1 MYVKN
6 IRSLPLGTVLDLL
19 DSKEQGLSYR
29 VVRERQK
36 QNLKEAIGESG
47 FKKGLKIFVRQFTSP
62 LVLLLVIA
70 VILSAIL
77 GEVSDTL
84 IIFSILVLT
93 GLLSFW
99 QELHAG
105 KAVEKLREMIEIKSL
120 VVRNGNE
127 QMVNTNEIVPGDILR
142 LKAGDIIPADCRI
155 IESNELHVNESS
167 LTGESYPAEKMAG
180 ITDETTVLAKTFN
193 CLWEGTNVV
202 SGTAT
207 VVAVYT
213 GNETVFGKIAA
224 SLSDTHETAFEKGI
238 KLFGYFLLQITAA
251 LTLIIFAINIYFHK
265 PLLDSLLFSLALA
278 VGMAPELLPAIM
290 TVAMA
295 SGARRMMKKKVIVK
309 KLSSIFN
316 FGQVNVL
323 CSDKTGTIT
332 EGTVVAKD
340 FINVYGKPDEQV
352 RLFAFLN
359 ASMQQGFTNPI
370 DQAFCALDLDHRGY
384 TKLGEI
390 PYDFIRKRLSILVGF
405 EDKITIISKGAL
417 ANILEVCE
425 FVNSETGEL
434 QPLDQ
439 QMRSHINDRFEAF
452 SKEGFRV
459 LGIASKLFAG
469 DKMTREDEKKM
480 TFMGYLL
487 LEDPLKESSIA
498 SIERLRDMQV
508 QFKIITGDNRF
519 AAVHIAQKVGI
530 HSPEVLTG
538 DELNK
543 MSPEALQIRVLK
555 TDVFSEIEPH
565 QKVRIVKALR
575 QAKQIVA
582 YIGDGIN
589 DVAAINAADAGI
601 STSNAVDAAKQ
612 AADFVLLEKDL
623 SVLADG
629 IEEGR
634 KSFVNSMKYIF
645 ITTGATFG
653 NMFSVAAASLVLPF
667 LPMLPKQILLTNF
680 ITDLPA
686 LAIASD
692 NVDQQQLAT
701 PGRWNMKLIRNFM
714 IVFGLHSSLFDFLT
728 FYVLYFH
735 FQLTGAAFRTGW
747 FLESVISE
755 LLILLVIRTKVSFF
769 KSKPGNLLVVIT
781 AFALAL
787 SIYLPWSPFAAS
799 LGLTVIAGKQVLVL
813 MGILITYIV
822 TADWLKVWFFKFNKA

>member
-1 MYVKN
+1 MFVKN
-6 IRSLPLGTVLDLL
+6 IRSLPISTVFDLL
-19 DSKEQGLSYR
+19 DSNLHGLNEDI
-29 VVRERQK
+29 VRDRQK
-36 QNLKEAIGESG
+36 QNLKENIGDSEL
-47 FKKGLKIFVRQFTSP
+47 KKGLKIFIRQFTSP

-70 VILSAIL
+70 VLLSAIL
-77 GEVSDTL
+77 GEISDTL
-84 IIFSILVLT
+84 IIFSILVVT

-120 VVRNGNE
+120 VVRDGKE
-127 QMVNTNEIVPGDILR
+127 ELVNTTKIVPGDILR
-142 LKAGDIIPADCRI
+142 LKAGDIIAADCRI

-180 ITDETTVLAKTFN
+180 ITDESAPLAKTFN

-213 GNETVFGKIAA
+213 GNDTLFGKIAA

-238 KLFGYFLLQITAA
+238 KQFGYFLLQITAA

-290 TVAMA
+290 TVAMS
-295 SGARRMMKKKVIVK
+295 SGATRMMKKKVIVK

-316 FGQVNVL
+316 LGEVNVL

-340 FINVYGKPDEQV
+340 FVDVYGKPDDQV
-352 RLFAFLN
+352 RLIAFLN
-359 ASMQQGFTNPI
+359 ASMQKGFANPV
-370 DQAFCALDLDHRGY
+370 DQAICALDLDTCGFV
-384 TKLGEI
+384 KLGEI
-390 PYDFIRKRLSILVGF
+390 PYDFIRKRLSVLVGF

-425 FVNSETGEL
+425 FVKSETGEL
-434 QPLDQ
+434 QPLDK
-439 QMRSHINDRFEAF
+439 QMRSHINARFEAF

-459 LGIASKLFAG
+459 LGIASKLFSSG
-469 DKMTREDEKKM
+469 KMIREDEKEM

-487 LEDPLKESSIA
+487 LEDPLKESSMA
-498 SIERLRDMQV
+498 SIGRLRDMQV
-508 QFKIITGDNRF
+508 QFKIITGDNRY
-519 AAVHIAQKVGI
+519 AAAHIAQKLGVSQPQI
-530 HSPEVLTG
+530 LTG

-543 MSPEALQIRVLK
+543 MSPEALLNRALK

-565 QKVRIVKALR
+565 QKVRIVKAL
-575 QAKQIVA
+575 QTAKRVVA
-582 YIGDGIN
+582 YMGDGIN

-629 IEEGR
+629 IQEGR
-634 KSFVNSMKYIF
+634 KSFANSMKYIF

-653 NMFSVAAASLVLPF
+653 NMFSVAAASLFLPF

-692 NVDQQQLAT
+692 NVDQQQLAS

-714 IVFGLHSSLFDFLT
+714 IVFGLHSSVFDFLT
-728 FYVLYFH
+728 FYVLYFYFH
-735 FQLTGAAFRTGW
+735 LTGAAFRTGW
-747 FLESVISE
+747 FLESVITE

-769 KSKPGNLLVVIT
+769 RSKPGKLLLLIT
-781 AFALAL
+781 VFALILA
-787 SIYLPWSPFAAS
+787 IYLPWSPFALS
-799 LGLTVIAGKQVLVL
+799 LGLTGVPFAQVLVL
-813 MGILITYIV
+813 LGILTAYMI
-822 TADWLKVWFFKFNKA
+822 TADWLKVWFFQFNKA

>member
-6 IRSLPLGTVLDLL
+6 IRGLPINSILDLL
-19 DSKEQGLSYR
+19 ESGEQGLSADL
-29 VVRERQK
+29 VKKRQK
-36 QNLKEAIGESG
+36 QSAQQTIDESD

-70 VILSAIL
+70 VLLSAVL

-84 IIFSILVLT
+84 IIFFILIIT

-105 KAVEKLREMIEIKSL
+105 KAVEKLRQMIELKSL
-120 VVRNGNE
+120 VVRDGA
-127 QMVNTNEIVPGDILR
+127 QVLVNLKEIVPGDIIR

-155 IESNELHVNESS
+155 MESNELHVNESS
-167 LTGESYPAEKMAG
+167 LTGESYPAEKMPG
-180 ITDETTVLAKTFN
+180 ETDEQTALAKTFN

-207 VVAVYT
+207 AVAVRT
-213 GNETVFGKIAA
+213 GKDTIFGKLAT
-224 SLSDTHETAFEKGI
+224 SLSETPETAFEKGI
-238 KLFGYFLLQITAA
+238 KHFGYFLLQITAA
-251 LTLIIFAINIYFHK
+251 LTLVIFAINIYFHK

-290 TVAMA
+290 TVSMS
-295 SGARRMMKKKVIVK
+295 SGASRMLKKKVIVK

-316 FGQVNVL
+316 FGEVNVL

-332 EGTVVAKD
+332 EGTVCVKD
-340 FINVYGKPDEQV
+340 FVNVYGKPDEEV
-352 RLFAFLN
+352 RMFAYLN
-359 ASMQQGFTNPI
+359 ASMQQGFSNPVDEAI
-370 DQAFCALDLDHRGY
+370 CKLKVD
-384 TKLGEI
+384 TKTYAKVDEI
-390 PYDFIRKRLSILVGF
+390 PYDFIRKRLSILISHQNS
-405 EDKITIISKGAL
+405 KSIISKGAL
-417 ANILEVCE
+417 TNILEVCS
-425 FVNSETGEL
+425 FINAETGDL
-434 QPLDQ
+434 QALDEKT
-439 QMRSHINDRFEAF
+439 RAAINDRFEAY
-452 SKEGFRV
+452 SKEGYRV
-459 LGIASKLFAG
+459 LGIASKTFQG
-469 DKMTREDEKKM
+469 EKIGRDDENAM

-487 LEDPLKESSIA
+487 LEDPLKESSTA
-498 SIERLRDMQV
+498 SIKRLGGMNV
-508 QFKIITGDNRF
+508 QFKIITGDNRY
-519 AAVHIAQKVGI
+519 AAAQIAQKLGI
-530 HSPEVLTG
+530 NAPQVLTG

-565 QKVRIVKALR
+565 QKVRIVKAL
-575 QAKQIVA
+575 QLAKQVVA

-589 DVAAINAADAGI
+589 DVTAINAADAGI

-634 KSFVNSMKYIF
+634 KSFANSMKYIF

-653 NMFSVAAASLVLPF
+653 NMFSVAAASLLLPF

-692 NVDQQQLAT
+692 NVDQAQLAS
-701 PGRWNMKLIRNFM
+701 PGKWDMKLIRNFM
-714 IVFGLHSSLFDFLT
+714 MVFGLHSSIFDILT

-735 FQLTGAAFRTGW
+735 FELTGAAFRTGW
-747 FLESVISE
+747 FLESVITE
-755 LLILLVIRTKVSFF
+755 LLILLVIRTQAPFI
-769 KSKPGNLLVVIT
+769 KSKPGKALLLIT
-781 AFALAL
+781 LFSLTLAL
-787 SIYLPWSPFAAS
+787 ILPWSPVAQT
-799 LGLTVIAGKQVLVL
+799 LGLMAVPARQMLILS
-813 MGILITYIV
+813 GILILYMMS
-822 TADWLKVWFFKFNKA
+822 ADWLKILFFKFHKS